1 MFFSLFILVPPI
13 ISFLS
18 LYFILFLQNSVN
30 GKLSTSQ
37 LCLAYSTLVRSA
49 TMTSTATAT
58 ATTGV
63 LGNDTS
69 YTLAWYCVQLLV
81 DTIRDLSPLSCTSSR
96 NPKSQGRPPTP
107 KEKLADDPADSDT
120 TKAGA
125 ATAVTADDDDGDRI
139 HRLSLM
145 LISTI
150 SSLPVTIMLRALD
163 EVYHIIISAYSSPSP
178 SQEGGGGGGGGVVV
192 DNGNN
197 EEGSQQSERRKRRKK
212 ELLEALFS
220 EILEKIGDCEKEAAM
235 KWWYT
240 YRPVLI
246 SESGHVDNGEGL
258 GMMHWFTKRWRG
270 VEKKVED
277 VDGVGGE
284 RERERE
290 REREKNRL
298 SSNSVVVSR
307 L

>member
-1 MFFSLFILVPPI
+1 M
-13 ISFLS
+13 
-18 LYFILFLQNSVN
+18 N

-49 TMTSTATAT
+49 TMTSTT
-58 ATTGV
+58 ATTSSGV

-81 DTIRDLSPLSCTSSR
+81 DTIRDLSPLSYTSR

-125 ATAVTADDDDGDRI
+125 ATATATAVDDDDDDDRI

-178 SQEGGGGGGGGVVV
+178 SRDGGSGGGVV

-197 EEGSQQSERRKRRKK
+197 EEGSQRSERRKRRKK

-258 GMMHWFTKRWRG
+258 GMMRWFTKRWRG

>member
-1 MFFSLFILVPPI
+1 M
-13 ISFLS
+13 
-18 LYFILFLQNSVN
+18 N

-58 ATTGV
+58 AGV
-63 LGNDTS
+63 LGSDTS

-81 DTIRDLSPLSCTSSR
+81 DTIRDLSPLSYTTRR

-107 KEKLADDPADSDT
+107 KEKLADDSADSDT
-120 TKAGA
+120 TKASA
-125 ATAVTADDDDGDRI
+125 ATADDDDDDRI

-163 EVYHIIISAYSSPSP
+163 EVYRIIISAYSSPSP
-178 SQEGGGGGGGGVVV
+178 SRDGGGGGGGVV

-197 EEGSQQSERRKRRKK
+197 EEGSQRSERRKRRKK

-240 YRPVLI
+240 YRPVLV

-277 VDGVGGE
+277 MDG
-284 RERERE
+284 ERERE

-298 SSNSVVVSR
+298 SLNSVVVSR